1 MKNSNMQNSRYTDE
15 ELLQIIRDKTEEL
28 GRLPLKSDI
37 PEYHFIKCRFGPWPR
52 ALEAAGVKPPRSD
65 DRATH
70 NKEKR
75 IRAKRR
81 RTMAKKQKTEEN
93 QNEKTEK

>member
-52 ALEAAGVKPPRSD
+52 ALEAAGVKEVGERYL
-65 DRATH
+65 RH
-70 NKEKR
+70 KNR
-75 IRAKRR
+75 
-81 RTMAKKQKTEEN
+81 KKVRKD
-93 QNEKTEK
+93 KK